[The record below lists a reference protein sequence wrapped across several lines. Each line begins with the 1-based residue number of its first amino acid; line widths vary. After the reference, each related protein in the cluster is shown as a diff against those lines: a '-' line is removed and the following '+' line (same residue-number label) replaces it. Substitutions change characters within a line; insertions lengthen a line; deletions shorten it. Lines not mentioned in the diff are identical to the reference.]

1 MPRVV
6 FDPSVSS
13 IIVDLLL
20 EAADGRS
27 SLVIPV
33 VLDTGASLTIL
44 ATDIMARL
52 GYDPANP
59 ELERQR
65 IVTGSALSTRPAQRY
80 VRPLPSA
87 KESPISTSC
96 ATTYRRKAASMA
108 SSDSIFS
115 DNSSSPFAS
124 AKALLISTRNVKLLS
139 PDHRMTRSA
148 LANTFG
154 GTF

>member
-13 IIVDLLL
+13 IVVDLLL

-65 IVTGSALSTRPAQRY
+65 IITGSGIEYAPRTTVLSATAIGQK
-80 VRPLPSA
+80 VTSFDVLCHDLPP
-87 KESPISTSC
+87 ESGVDGLLGLNFFRQFKLTI
-96 ATTYRRKAASMA
+96 RFRKGIV
-108 SSDSIFS
+108 DL
-115 DNSSSPFAS
+115 N
-124 AKALLISTRNVKLLS
+124 RE
-139 PDHRMTRSA
+139 R
-148 LANTFG
+148 
-154 GTF
+154 

>member
-13 IIVDLLL
+13 IVVDLLV
-20 EAADGRS
+20 EAVDGQS

-59 ELERQR
+59 DLDRQR
-65 IVTGSALSTRPAQRY
+65 IVTGSGVEYAPRTA
-80 VRPLPSA
+80 VRSATAIGQKVANLDVLCHDLPS
-87 KESPISTSC
+87 ESGVDGLLGLNFLRHFKLTI
-96 ATTYRRKAASMA
+96 RFRKGII
-108 SSDSIFS
+108 D
-115 DNSSSPFAS
+115 
-124 AKALLISTRNVKLLS
+124 LS
-139 PDHRMTRSA
+139 RER
-148 LANTFG
+148 
-154 GTF
+154 

>member
-13 IIVDLLL
+13 IVVDLLL

-44 ATDIMARL
+44 ATDIMARM

-59 ELERQR
+59 DLERQR
-65 IVTGSALSTRPAQRY
+65 IITGRGIEYAPRTTVRSATNA
-80 VRPLPSA
+80 
-87 KESPISTSC
+87 
-96 ATTYRRKAASMA
+96 
-108 SSDSIFS
+108 F
-115 DNSSSPFAS
+115 
-124 AKALLISTRNVKLLS
+124 AKADGELELSEKVESEKAIDTGPVDPGGLEQTSLACSGTRW
-139 PDHRMTRSA
+139 
-148 LANTFG
+148 
-154 GTF
+154 